1 MPLELFIYFL
11 LPGGAEGSAC
21 SVCGP
26 PAGPQSRVSLRC
38 SSFGTPP
45 QCPPC
50 RRWGRRRRSISQSP
64 HSLAK
69 EALGIS
75 RGLRKIR
82 GEQWDRSQ
90 VERVKRRLSHHSHTN
105 THTGDT
111 QVNAQT
117 DALEMTPSAG
127 KLNRNDMVASSSLS
141 LLHRLAARLLKDLYG
156 A

>member
-1 MPLELFIYFL
+1 M
-11 LPGGAEGSAC
+11 
-21 SVCGP
+21 
-26 PAGPQSRVSLRC
+26 
-38 SSFGTPP
+38 
-45 QCPPC
+45 
-50 RRWGRRRRSISQSP
+50 
-64 HSLAK
+64 
-69 EALGIS
+69 
-75 RGLRKIR
+75 
-82 GEQWDRSQ
+82 
-90 VERVKRRLSHHSHTN
+90 ERVKRRLSHHSHTN